1 MSVLN
6 RRRFLQISA
15 AACAGFATGAAASP
29 SPLLYH
35 WKGSAMGAGASITLA
50 HPEAEQIV
58 ADCLAEI
65 DRLERIF
72 SLFRPDSAL
81 SRLNREGSL
90 ESPPFE
96 MLALLDICGAVH
108 AATGGLFDP
117 TVQPLWA
124 SYAEHHAA
132 GRAPS
137 PKALAAALERV
148 GWQHLRYDADRIALA
163 RPGMALTLNGIA
175 QGYVADSVADRL
187 AARGLTDILVNT
199 GEFRALG
206 GRPDG
211 NPWPVRFDAGSQEAA
226 GEIDLRDRALATSSP
241 TGTVFDAAGQAGHIL
256 HPRTGLP
263 ASSRWQLISVTGPSA
278 AVADGLSTAMCLMS
292 RDGMDAA
299 LAHFPDAA
307 VAQLIG

>member
-15 AACAGFATGAAASP
+15 AACAGFTAGAAAAS

-35 WKGSAMGAGASITLA
+35 WQGSAMGAGASITLA
-50 HPEAEQIV
+50 HPEAERIV

-65 DRLERIF
+65 DRLEDIF

-81 SRLNREGSL
+81 SRLNRDGIL
-90 ESPPFE
+90 DNPPFE

-108 AATGGLFDP
+108 AAAGGLFDP
-117 TVQPLWA
+117 TVQPLWTL
-124 SYAEHHAA
+124 YAEHHAA

-137 PKALAAALERV
+137 PAAIEDVLERV
-148 GWQHLRYDADRIALA
+148 GWRHLRHGPDRVALT
-163 RPGMALTLNGIA
+163 RSGMALTLNGIA
-175 QGYVADSVADRL
+175 QGYVADRVADRL
-187 AARGLTDILVNT
+187 AASGLTDILVNT

-211 NPWPVRFDAGSQEAA
+211 EPWPVRFEDSRQDAA
-226 GEIDLRDRALATSSP
+226 GGVDLRERALATSSP
-241 TGTVFDAAGQAGHIL
+241 TGTVFDAAGQVGHIL
-256 HPRTGLP
+256 NPRTGLP
-263 ASSRWQLISVTGPSA
+263 ASSRWQLVSVTGPSA

-292 RDGMDAA
+292 PEEIDDA
-299 LAHFPDAA
+299 LTHFPGTTIARL
-307 VAQLIG
+307 V

>member
-1 MSVLN
+1 MSLLN

-15 AACAGFATGAAASP
+15 AACAGLTTGGAAAS
-29 SPLLYH
+29 SPRLHH

-50 HPEAEQIV
+50 HPEAERIV
-58 ADCLAEI
+58 ADCRAEI
-65 DRLERIF
+65 DRLENIF

-90 ESPPFE
+90 ENPPFE

-124 SYAEHHAA
+124 AYAEYHAA

-137 PKALAAALERV
+137 PGALADALERI
-148 GWQHLRYDADRIALA
+148 GWQHLHYDAHRIALTQ
-163 RPGMALTLNGIA
+163 PGMALTLNGIA
-175 QGYVADSVADRL
+175 QGYVADRVADRL
-187 AARGLTDILVNT
+187 AASGLNDILVNT

-211 NPWPVRFDAGSQEAA
+211 DPWPVRFDDDRHEAA
-226 GEIDLRDRALATSSP
+226 GGIGLRDRALATSSP
-241 TGTVFDAAGQAGHIL
+241 LGTVFDADGAVGHIL

-263 ASSRWQLISVTGPSA
+263 APNRWRLISVAGPSA
-278 AVADGLSTAMCLMS
+278 AVADGLTTAMCLMS
-292 RDGMDAA
+292 RDEMVAA
-299 LAHFPDAA
+299 LGHFPGTGLAH
-307 VAQLIG
+307 LS

>member
-1 MSVLN
+1 MSLLN

-15 AACAGFATGAAASP
+15 AACAGFTTGAAAAS
-29 SPLLYH
+29 SSRLHH

-50 HPEAEQIV
+50 HPEAERIV

-65 DRLERIF
+65 ERLENIF
-72 SLFRPDSAL
+72 SLFLPDSAL

-90 ESPPFE
+90 QDPPFE

-124 SYAEHHAA
+124 AYAEHHAA

-137 PKALAAALERV
+137 REALDAALERI
-148 GWQHLRYDADRIALA
+148 GWRHLRYDADRIALA

-175 QGYVADSVADRL
+175 QGYVADRVADRL
-187 AARGLTDILVNT
+187 AASGLTDILVNT

-211 NPWPVRFDAGSQEAA
+211 DPWPVRFDDDLREAA
-226 GEIDLRDRALATSSP
+226 GGIDLRDRALATSSP
-241 TGTVFDAAGQAGHIL
+241 LGTVFDADGAVGHIL

-263 ASSRWQLISVTGPSA
+263 ARSRWQLISVAGPSA
-278 AVADGLSTAMCLMS
+278 AVADGLTTAMCLMS
-292 RDGMDAA
+292 RQEMRTT
-299 LAHFPDAA
+299 LARFADYDVVRLA
-307 VAQLIG
+307 G